1 MPTPTYAEALRALGL
16 RRGCSFDEAKA
27 SYRRL
32 ALRHHPDRNPGAD
45 AAAFQRISAAFEVVA
60 KTHDARD
67 GEVAAI
73 LDDPLAD
80 FFGEGW
86 ARAFAEG
93 TRDPEATFAHA
104 QKQAQQQH
112 VAAGH
117 AAADD
122 LGADLGDAAVLEI
135 ARELGLRGTPAELRA
150 MLGSADAPSPAGSL
164 LDSLGAGG
172 GRGGGREQPA
182 DLPEGANAI
191 RDFFG
196 AMPEG
201 EREGMIDLFDRTF
214 PAFLAEELQ
223 QQQED
228 VEAAVFARAVER
240 DLLRPEGSGRDGA
253 ARGECGAGG
262 GSGAAATSAEAEAE
276 AERHNA
282 AGVAAFGAGDYSA
295 AAAHLTRAISAD
307 PRNAALYGNRR
318 PAQSRTVAGPP
329 WWWGGRGIGL
339 YQHTRPRV
347 HVAGLSRS
355 RRSGSLNWRST
366 TRSRRCDA
374 T

>member
-104 QKQAQQQH
+104 QKLAQQQH

-150 MLGSADAPSPAGSL
+150 MLESADAPSPAGSL
-164 LDSLGAGG
+164 LDSLGA
-172 GRGGGREQPA
+172 GGGREQPA

-201 EREGMIDLFDRTF
+201 EREGMIDLFERTF

-253 ARGECGAGG
+253 ALGECGAGG

-318 PAQSRTVAGPP
+318 PAQSRTVTGPR
-329 WWWGGRGIGL
+329 GGGIGL
-339 YQHTRPRV
+339 YQITRQRV

-355 RRSGSLNWRST
+355 RRAGSSNWRST